1 MRFLDMLLGIENPLG
16 EREIASDM
24 LKDSKFALISLS
36 KAVTEA
42 TNPQLKGLIL
52 SNLLTAVEQHHQLS
66 DLASK
71 KDWYKPFLA
80 PQQQVREDLRMVQNI
95 TAKTGH

>member
-1 MRFLDMLLGIENPLG
+1 MGFLNMLMGIENPLNDQD
-16 EREIASDM
+16 IASDM
-24 LKDSKFALISLS
+24 LKDSKFALISLG

-71 KDWYKPFLA
+71 KDWYKPFLT
-80 PQQQVREDLRMVQNI
+80 PQQQVRDDLRMAQNLP
-95 TAKTGH
+95 K

>member
-1 MRFLDMLLGIENPLG
+1 MGFIDMLLGIENPLG
-16 EREIASDM
+16 DQEIASDM
-24 LKDSKFALISLS
+24 LKDSKFALVSLG

-71 KDWYKPFLA
+71 KDWYKPFLT
-80 PQQQVREDLRMVQNI
+80 PQQQVGNDLRMAQKI
-95 TAKTGH
+95 P